1 MSMPDP
7 NPLPDIETFLRE
19 VFEQNYE
26 ELRLDSGHAIAPDV
40 KKTALQQVLLYWRKL
55 SRIAENVT
63 DTEVRLSLP
72 GQETPKGR
80 DFTIEGVI
88 DILRENER
96 TVMYDIKTHDAEYV
110 RANIEPYEAQ
120 LNVYAHIWH
129 ELRGQPLDGT
139 AVIATDFPEE
149 VRSAL
154 ASENEEALI
163 YALAHWEPVVEIDF
177 DPRRVVETIR
187 SFGAVV
193 DCIEDGSFSPPD
205 LGRLQEAMPGTR
217 HIRFGTHVCRNCD
230 ARFSCGPYREF
241 SQATHQSAADRSAMQ
256 YFSEAV
262 NDVEQE
268 AWRTGNLDAARGA
281 DELRRDFSTR

>member
-1 MSMPDP
+1 MSEP
-7 NPLPDIETFLRE
+7 NSLPDIVSFLRQ

-40 KKTALQQVLLYWRKL
+40 KKTALNQVLLYWRKL
-55 SRIAENVT
+55 RNVAENVT

-72 GQETPKGR
+72 GKETPKGR
-80 DFTIEGVI
+80 DFTIEGVV
-88 DILRENER
+88 DILRENDR

-110 RANIEPYEAQ
+110 RANIELYEAQ

-129 ELRGQPLDGT
+129 ELRSQPLDGT
-139 AVIATDFPEE
+139 AVVATDFPEE

-154 ASENEEALI
+154 ASENEEVLA
-163 YALAHWEPVVEIDF
+163 YALANWEPVVEIDF

-193 DCIEDGSFSPPD
+193 DCIEDGRFAPPA
-205 LGRLQEAMPGTR
+205 LTRLQETMPGTR

-230 ARFSCGPYREF
+230 ARFSCAPYREF
-241 SQATHQSAADRSAMQ
+241 SQQTRQAADRSVMQ

-268 AWRTGNLDAARGA
+268 AWRTGNLDAALEA
-281 DELRRDFSTR
+281 EDLRTDFSTR